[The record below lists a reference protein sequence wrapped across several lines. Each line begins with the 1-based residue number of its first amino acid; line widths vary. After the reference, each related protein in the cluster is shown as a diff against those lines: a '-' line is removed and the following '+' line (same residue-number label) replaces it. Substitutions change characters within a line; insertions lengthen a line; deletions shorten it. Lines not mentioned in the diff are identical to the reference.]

1 MAIIIVIP
9 GIALYGILG
18 DSLGEPDL
26 AFPYLVK
33 TYLPIGLKGI
43 VLCGLFASLMSTI
56 DSTFNSLA
64 TLWSVDIYSTYIN
77 KNASDIEKIESGR
90 KAIVFS
96 FFTALLMS
104 MILLY
109 LKFDD
114 PDSAFTHTLNNLRYY
129 INCGIVVLIC
139 SSVLL
144 LKPSKNSILT
154 AFLIT
159 IPLNISLQY
168 LIPEMNYFL
177 RAFWVIFSGLL
188 IALIFNLQ
196 KIQNLYK
203 LTYVSSKNNLIL
215 GCFLLISLIIIHIIF
230 H

>member
-1 MAIIIVIP
+1 
-9 GIALYGILG
+9 
-18 DSLGEPDL
+18 
-26 AFPYLVK
+26 
-33 TYLPIGLKGI
+33 
-43 VLCGLFASLMSTI
+43 
-56 DSTFNSLA
+56 
-64 TLWSVDIYSTYIN
+64 
-77 KNASDIEKIESGR
+77 
-90 KAIVFS
+90 
-96 FFTALLMS
+96 MS

-196 KIQNLYK
+196 KIQNL
-203 LTYVSSKNNLIL
+203 
-215 GCFLLISLIIIHIIF
+215 
-230 H
+230 